1 MDRWI
6 ANNVG
11 ASFMVHF
18 KWDTI
23 QSLGTA
29 NVIMLFSLT
38 AMKPTLYSFVKV
50 FFNAVSAL
58 KPLACRVSP
67 YMNNE
72 VQVFNQQC
80 SCTDVLRVKCNY

>member
-6 ANNVG
+6 ANNEG
-11 ASFMVHF
+11 ASFTINF

-23 QSLGTA
+23 QSLGIV

-38 AMKPTLYSFVKV
+38 SMKRTLHCFIKV
-50 FFNAVSAL
+50 CFNAVSAL
-58 KPLACRVSP
+58 KPLACRISS

-72 VQVFNQQC
+72 VQLFN
-80 SCTDVLRVKCNY
+80 